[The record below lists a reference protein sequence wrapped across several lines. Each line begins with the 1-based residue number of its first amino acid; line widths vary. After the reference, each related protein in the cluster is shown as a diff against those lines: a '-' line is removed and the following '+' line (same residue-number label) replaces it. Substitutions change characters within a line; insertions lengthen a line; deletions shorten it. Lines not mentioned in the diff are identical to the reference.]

1 MEKIRTLTLFTIIT
15 ASLIVGQMG
24 QTASAGP
31 IFKQVTLE
39 DLGILQLAAH
49 DLFLVDRVLEIDFEN
64 GLLDLSTLFTDVKTG
79 LEFSD
84 EAIGMGGEQRNR
96 ENIML
101 FTVASELGQMYL
113 DLKDSDGPEVARQQT
128 IEAYHLM
135 LADAYFNTFDE
146 PIPSS
151 MTGCVTMT
159 ENLAL
164 RTVHDLLPGNIIVN
178 EVMTPVLDP
187 SLHGMTLSDTDMA
200 QLSAN
205 LDGLFDPEF
214 LNIHII
220 IPPDIDIIINLFEL
234 DSTFA
239 FQFDTD
245 FTFEHFMSEVDD
257 GFYNHDED
265 VMNQIRNLF
274 AKGLGD
280 GCLVGG
286 ETIPIET
293 TSLILACAQSFSWM
307 IPVVLSIVG
316 IGLVFFRRD
325 HKN

>member
-1 MEKIRTLTLFTIIT
+1 MQQIKTLALFTIIT
-15 ASLIVGQMG
+15 TSLLLGQMG

-49 DLFLVDRVLEIDFEN
+49 DLFLVDRVL
-64 GLLDLSTLFTDVKTG
+64 LSTLFTDVKTG

-84 EAIGMGGEQRNR
+84 AAIGMGGEQRNR

-113 DLKDSDGPEVARQQT
+113 DHKDSDGPEVARQQT

-178 EVMTPVLDP
+178 EIMTPVLDP

-220 IPPDIDIIINLFEL
+220 IPPDVDMIINLFEL

-239 FQFDTD
+239 FQFHTD
-245 FTFEHFMSEVDD
+245 FTFEHFMSEIDD

-265 VMNQIRNLF
+265 VMKQIRSLI

-280 GCLVGG
+280 GCNVVGG
-286 ETIPIET
+286 ELIPIET
-293 TSLILACAQSFSWM
+293 TSLLLASAQSFSWI
-307 IPVVLSIVG
+307 IPVVLSVLG
-316 IGLVFFRRD
+316 IGLFVVSR
-325 HKN
+325 KSENS

>member
-1 MEKIRTLTLFTIIT
+1 MQQIKTLALFTIVT
-15 ASLIVGQMG
+15 TSLFLGQMG

-31 IFKQVTLE
+31 VFKQVTLE

-64 GLLDLSTLFTDVKTG
+64 GLLDLSTLFTNTKTG
-79 LEFSD
+79 LDFSD
-84 EAIGMGGEQRNR
+84 DEIGMGGEQRNR

-101 FTVASELGQMYL
+101 FTVASELGQMYR

-128 IEAYHLM
+128 IEAYHVL
-135 LADAYFNTFDE
+135 LAGAYFNTFDE

-164 RTVHDLLPGNIIVN
+164 RTVHDLLPGNIIVDT
-178 EVMTPVLDP
+178 VMTPVLDP

-205 LDGLFDPEF
+205 LNGIFDPEF

-220 IPPDIDIIINLFEL
+220 IPPDVDMIINLFEL

-239 FQFDTD
+239 FQFHTD
-245 FTFEHFMSEVDD
+245 FTFEHFMSETDD

-265 VMNQIRNLF
+265 TMNQIRNLI

-280 GCLVGG
+280 GCFVGG

-293 TSLILACAQSFSWM
+293 TALLLAGAQSFSWM
-307 IPVVLSIVG
+307 IPVVLSLVG
-316 IGLVFFRRD
+316 IGLFAVRR
-325 HKN
+325 K

>member
-1 MEKIRTLTLFTIIT
+1 MVTT
-15 ASLIVGQMG
+15 SLLLGQIG

-49 DLFLVDRVLEIDFEN
+49 DLFLVDRVFEIDFEN

-84 EAIGMGGEQRNR
+84 AVIGMGGEQRNR

-113 DLKDSDGPEVARQQT
+113 DLKDSDGPVVARQQT

-135 LADAYFNTFDE
+135 LADTYFSTFDE

-265 VMNQIRNLF
+265 VMKQIRSLI

-280 GCLVGG
+280 GCYVVGG
-286 ETIPIET
+286 ELIPIET
-293 TSLILACAQSFSWM
+293 TSLLLASAQTFSWM
-307 IPVVLSIVG
+307 IPVVLSGIG
-316 IGLVFFRRD
+316 IGLFVVSR
-325 HKN
+325 KSE

>member
-1 MEKIRTLTLFTIIT
+1 MKKIKTLTLFTIVT
-15 ASLIVGQMG
+15 TSLLLGQMG

-113 DLKDSDGPEVARQQT
+113 DHKDSDGPEVARQQT

-214 LNIHII
+214 LEIHII
-220 IPPDIDIIINLFEL
+220 IPPDIDIIINLFDL

-239 FQFDTD
+239 
-245 FTFEHFMSEVDD
+245 FEHFMSEVDD

-280 GCLVGG
+280 SCLVGG
-286 ETIPIET
+286 EIIPIET
-293 TSLILACAQSFSWM
+293 TSLLLAGAQSFSWM
-307 IPVVLSIVG
+307 IPLVVSGIG
-316 IGLVFFRRD
+316 IGLFVVSRKS
-325 HKN
+325 KN

>member
-1 MEKIRTLTLFTIIT
+1 
-15 ASLIVGQMG
+15 
-24 QTASAGP
+24 
-31 IFKQVTLE
+31 
-39 DLGILQLAAH
+39 
-49 DLFLVDRVLEIDFEN
+49 
-64 GLLDLSTLFTDVKTG
+64 
-79 LEFSD
+79 
-84 EAIGMGGEQRNR
+84 MGGEQRNR

-113 DLKDSDGPEVARQQT
+113 DLKDSDAPEVARQQT
-128 IEAYHLM
+128 IETYHLM

-146 PIPSS
+146 SIPSS
-151 MTGCVTMT
+151 IRGCVTMT

-205 LDGLFDPEF
+205 LDGAFDPEF

-220 IPPDIDIIINLFEL
+220 IPPDVDMIINLFER

-239 FQFDTD
+239 FQFHTD
-245 FTFEHFMSEVDD
+245 FTFEHLMSEIDD

-265 VMNQIRNLF
+265 VMNLIRNLF

-286 ETIPIET
+286 ETIPIDT
-293 TSLILACAQSFSWM
+293 TSLLLAGTQMTASWLV
-307 IPVVLSIVG
+307 PVMVAGAGIV
-316 IGLVFFRRD
+316 IVIARRF
-325 HKN
+325 